1 MCPKLLLAAKVLV
14 VAAVQL
20 QKHRDDTYSK
30 EEKSLNF
37 HVWGILQVTDC
48 CCAIGAAE
56 NPAAGVPIFLKIFLS
71 LEPFGTHSNLSCIK

>member
-1 MCPKLLLAAKVLV
+1 MCPKLLLAARVLV
-14 VAAVQL
+14 VAAVQM

-37 HVWGILQVTDC
+37 HVWGTLQVTDC

-56 NPAAGVPIFLKIFLS
+56 NPAAGVLIFHFFFFS
-71 LEPFGTHSNLSCIK
+71 